1 VTNSWRVTI
10 TLRSGRS
17 GSMMYPD
24 QYTAQPEFEAVVK
37 SARTRYVGE
46 GTGLS
51 GPFIQLSSN
60 GSRYAVNALD
70 VESIDLGEV
79 F

>member
-1 VTNSWRVTI
+1 MTNSWRVTI

-37 SARTRYVGE
+37 SAR
-46 GTGLS
+46 S
-51 GPFIQLSSN
+51 GVAGAFLQLSSN
-60 GSRYAVNALD
+60 GSRYAANVLD